1 MPQADVLLVI
11 DVQNGLSQAAGYTA
25 LVDRI
30 NERLD
35 IYHDEDRP
43 VIFMQHTDDEM
54 TYGSDAWRLD
64 TRLHRQA
71 DDTVFLKYHTDSF
84 YETGLA
90 DRLHHILAES
100 VEVCG
105 LQTEYCV
112 DTAFR
117 VGHDRGFDMI
127 TTAGM
132 STTFDTPELS
142 AAMIR
147 KHHEGI
153 WNGSFATVYPA
164 AE

>member
-11 DVQNGLSQAAGYTA
+11 DVQNGLNQAAGYA
-25 LVDRI
+25 ELVDRI

-35 IYHDEDRP
+35 IYHDEERP
-43 VIFMQHTDDEM
+43 VIFMQHTDEELP
-54 TYGSDAWRLD
+54 YGSEAWRLD
-64 TRLHRQA
+64 ARLNQQPS
-71 DDTVFLKYHTDSF
+71 DTVFLKYHSDSF

-90 DRLHHILAES
+90 EWLHHIEAQS
-100 VEVCG
+100 VEICG

-127 TTAGM
+127 TIAGM

-142 AAMIR
+142 ADVIR
-147 KHHEGI
+147 RHHEGI
-153 WNGSFATVYPA
+153 WNGSFATVYQA
-164 AE
+164 VE